1 MHILPLSCKWGSMG
15 YVSLLNISFI
25 KSKSLFCIH
34 VLLLSI
40 LLVHLLTLSYF
51 VFPVVGEVTGLD
63 SKNFASRS
71 WLRFRGSRSQERWAG
86 EVSCRARPSKVNSLF
101 KVAHVCRFR
110 RIDLPGTE
118 FFALNNK
125 HIFSISFFPVW
136 LYYLQLKN
144 TTVSRNTPD

>member
-1 MHILPLSCKWGSMG
+1 MG
-15 YVSLLNISFI
+15 EHGVCEFAQSSFI
-25 KSKSLFCIH
+25 KSKSLLCIH

-86 EVSCRARPSKVNSLF
+86 EVSCRTRPSKVNSLF
-101 KVAHVCRFR
+101 NIAHACRFR
-110 RIDLPGTE
+110 RIDLPGTK
-118 FFALNNK
+118 FFALNNIQTY
-125 HIFSISFFPVW
+125 IFSISFSPVW

-144 TTVSRNTPD
+144 TTVSRNIPD